1 MRFMRKRVNL
11 VRSLFIQTESTPN
24 QNSIKF
30 KPGKELMKD
39 GKTAEFLNKRDAMK
53 STLAS
58 NLFRIEGVNS
68 VFYGQDF
75 ITITKNQDES
85 WQILKPDIFGTI
97 MDHFTTDQPL
107 FKDKDSDTTIQGEDS
122 EVVAMIKELLDT
134 RIRPSIQDDGGDVEY
149 IAFEDGVVK
158 LKLRGACRTCD
169 SSTVTLKS
177 GIEKMLM
184 HYVPEVEEGFL
195 LLSYRYHALL
205 IVVIQVLDEEEQIS
219 NSEFAKLEKALK
231 SKQ

>member
-75 ITITKNQDES
+75 ITITKNQDE
-85 WQILKPDIFGTI
+85 
-97 MDHFTTDQPL
+97 
-107 FKDKDSDTTIQGEDS
+107 
-122 EVVAMIKELLDT
+122 
-134 RIRPSIQDDGGDVEY
+134 
-149 IAFEDGVVK
+149 
-158 LKLRGACRTCD
+158 
-169 SSTVTLKS
+169 
-177 GIEKMLM
+177 
-184 HYVPEVEEGFL
+184 
-195 LLSYRYHALL
+195 
-205 IVVIQVLDEEEQIS
+205 
-219 NSEFAKLEKALK
+219 
-231 SKQ
+231 